1 MSQSFPIQHEPVAF
15 DPRRRFVRVTG
26 ISSRGF
32 VEFEFSIGSPELCVE
47 LVLPPA
53 AFEEFCAAQAPQ
65 RLDAE
70 PRDRCAA
77 PDETATAT
85 HDEDTP
91 TEERSKR

>member
-1 MSQSFPIQHEPVAF
+1 MSPSSPTQHASGGF

-53 AFEEFCAAQAPQ
+53 AFEEFCAAQAAE

-70 PRDRCAA
+70 AGGARP
-77 PDETATAT
+77 
-85 HDEDTP
+85 
-91 TEERSKR
+91 